1 MLIAMRERWRQGAE
15 AVAAAIFALLFL
27 VFIVQVAA
35 RFLFNRPLAW
45 SDELIVILY
54 IAMVFWGAATLLKER
69 DHVMLEALPP
79 AGQRAFALVGA
90 GLTAALMG
98 VLLPQAFDYVRFMHR
113 EKTPVLDVP
122 FSFVFAPFVLF
133 VALIGVQYVV
143 KFARLLGRDWRR
155 HL

>member
-1 MLIAMRERWRQGAE
+1 MRERLRLAAE

-27 VFIVQVAA
+27 VFIVQVGM

-54 IAMVFWGAATLLKER
+54 IAMVFWSAATLLKER
-69 DHVMLEALPP
+69 DHVMLDLVYEVLPP
-79 AGQRAFALVGA
+79 GGKRVFSLVGA
-90 GLTAALMG
+90 GLTAALLG

-122 FSFVFAPFVLF
+122 FSFVFAPFVVF
-133 VALIGVQYVV
+133 VALIGIQYVV
-143 KFARLLGRDWRR
+143 KFARLLGRDWHK